1 MKRNV
6 AIAVIIIIL
15 FILISMIGYA
25 IYALNERFTMLARN
39 RDDLVDIEDQV

>member
-15 FILISMIGYA
+15 FILLSIAGFGIWAMKNHVS
-25 IYALNERFTMLARN
+25 LFSRRK
-39 RDDLVDIEDQV
+39 DEDEESAPE